1 MSLFQKR
8 HYEWLSRFA
17 AETLD
22 DGQQG
27 ALADAL
33 ARDNVK
39 FNRTRFLAAID
50 YGKVVRDRK
59 LNIPLLARKRA
70 AGVL

>member
-33 ARDNVK
+33 ARDNVE
-39 FNRTRFLAAID
+39 FNRTRFLTAIAIAKIEED
-50 YGKVVRDRK
+50 YGKVVRES
-59 LNIPLLARKRA
+59 
-70 AGVL
+70 